1 MSTLSQNRAAPPAS
15 PRLPPRFRLFQ
26 EARRWH
32 RWLGLGCLLPTLLLG
47 LTGILLNHKELFFG
61 AANLRPAGLLTTTIK
76 IEQLPF
82 TFGDA
87 LARGREVWGDGVI
100 EKVELK
106 EEKGRLVYKIVA
118 GPGRELLLDAQTGAM
133 QTVDGLRI
141 KQPGKDGTKLDWKKI
156 TGELHSG
163 KIIGLTGRL
172 LMDIAAAVLVVL
184 AGTGLYLWALPR
196 WQKSQQKPKTT

>member
-1 MSTLSQNRAAPPAS
+1 MPTLDRNMAAPPS
-15 PRLPPRFRLFQ
+15 LHRLPLRLRLFQ

-47 LTGILLNHKELFFG
+47 LTGILLNHKGLFFG
-61 AANLRPAGLLTTTIK
+61 GANTGPAGGLLTTATRV
-76 IEQLPF
+76 EQLPL
-82 TFGDA
+82 TFADA
-87 LARGREVWGDGVI
+87 LARGREVWGEVVI

-106 EEKGRLVYKIVA
+106 EEKGRLIYKVIRGA
-118 GPGRELLLDAQTGAM
+118 GRELLLDAQTGAM
-133 QTVDGLRI
+133 QVVDGLRI
-141 KQPGKDGTKLDWKKI
+141 QPQGKEGGQLDWKKM

-163 KIIGLTGRL
+163 KIIGLSGRL

-196 WQKSQQKPKTT
+196 WQKGKQKPQL

>member
-1 MSTLSQNRAAPPAS
+1 MHPTEKNTAAATATH
-15 PRLPPRFRLFQ
+15 RLALRFRLFQ

-32 RWLGLGCLLPTLLLG
+32 RWLGLACLLPTLLLG

-61 AANLRPAGLLTTTIK
+61 AANLRPAGLLTTTLK
-76 IEQLPF
+76 IEQLPL
-82 TFGDA
+82 TFADA
-87 LARGREVWGDGVI
+87 LARGREVWGETAI
-100 EKVELK
+100 EKIELK

-118 GPGRELLLDAQTGAM
+118 GPGRELLLDVQNGAM

-196 WQKSQQKPKTT
+196 WQKNRQRRES